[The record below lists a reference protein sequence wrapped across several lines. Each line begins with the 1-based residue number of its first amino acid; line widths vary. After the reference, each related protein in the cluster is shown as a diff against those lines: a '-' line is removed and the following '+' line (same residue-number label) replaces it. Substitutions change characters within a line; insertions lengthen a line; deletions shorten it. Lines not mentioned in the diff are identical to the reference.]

1 MFRTE
6 DGERRWAVLII
17 PLMLCGSP
25 LLAILLNQSLP
36 GWGFMPYEWRN
47 ILFLLLIPFVIGVVS
62 ETRPVLIGELEARDG
77 VMVFAAILLIGWFF
91 LLLKGWAFGLWLNL
105 LPLGY
110 FLSQAGA
117 FHAGRW
123 IGRIPRHK
131 LPEEPID
138 G

>member
-1 MFRTE
+1 MLRTE
-6 DGERRWAVLII
+6 DGERRWAVLIV

-36 GWGFMPYEWRN
+36 GWSFMPYEWRN

-110 FLSQAGA
+110 FISQAGA

-131 LPEEPID
+131 LPEESAD

>member
-6 DGERRWAVLII
+6 DGERRWAVLIV
-17 PLMLCGSP
+17 PLILCGSP

-36 GWGFMPYEWRN
+36 GWGFMAYEWRN
-47 ILFLLLIPFVIGVVS
+47 IFFLLLIPFVIGVVS
-62 ETRPVLIGELEARDG
+62 ETRPVVIGELEARDG
-77 VMVFAAILLIGWFF
+77 TMVFAAILLIGWFF

-110 FLSQAGA
+110 FVSQAGA

-123 IGRIPRHK
+123 IGRIPRRK
-131 LPEEPID
+131 LPEKPAD

>member
-1 MFRTE
+1 MFRTA

-17 PLMLCGSP
+17 PLILCGSP

-36 GWGFMPYEWRN
+36 GWSFIPFEWRN

-62 ETRPVLIGELEARDG
+62 ETRPILIGESEARDG
-77 VMVFAAILLIGWFF
+77 TMVFGAILLIGWFF
-91 LLLKGWAFGLWLNL
+91 LLLKGWAFDLVLNVLGLGL
-105 LPLGY
+105 

-123 IGRIPRHK
+123 IGRIPRRK
-131 LPEEPID
+131 LPEDPAE